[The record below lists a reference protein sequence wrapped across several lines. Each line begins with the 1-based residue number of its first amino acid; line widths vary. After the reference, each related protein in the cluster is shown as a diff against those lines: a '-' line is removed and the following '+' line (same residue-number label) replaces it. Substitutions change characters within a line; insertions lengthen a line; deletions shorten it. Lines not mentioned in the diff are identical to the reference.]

1 MQKHIEDAD
10 KTAVIGSDPTAKL
23 PRIEDQEGDD
33 AGKKAVKDGVR
44 PKEQVKKCI
53 LGAVSK
59 ARAGGL
65 ITTSEED
72 AEAIVSSA
80 VDALYHE
87 YEAGG
92 PAPTREAFAERC
104 GDRGIGIVVLDMKKN
119 PFVKDAAGRKAVA
132 VAVALVVAAGL
143 GLGTWA
149 VTNAPQQE
157 GDQPAVVAHEEGG
170 EDAESE
176 TMGAGTVQFGID
188 APNWSEE
195 SSPFIAHITGQSDA
209 GEAVDFYHAVW
220 ADGSTDT
227 VELDAGTYQVA
238 WTSAINT
245 DGSIYRTPEEPT
257 QVVVG
262 DTVSDGG
269 AEGTAESQDPSDSA
283 EAEDGQQDS
292 GAEDSSDAGGEDAD
306 SGKAEQEGNTE
317 SPVIDADE
325 SFEQVPAE
333 DVTQDDLDQIL
344 GDIEQAVG
352 NGDETLSGDAG
363 QGVIDSA
370 TGNASNNPNADQDKI
385 DQAGQNASGNVGE
398 QPQNPSG
405 GGSDDS
411 SSTSGSDG
419 GSTSGSTSSGSS
431 SSSGST
437 GTGTTGGSGNS
448 GSTSGGSS
456 QSQPQ
461 HTHNWVAQTAQQWV
475 QDSAA
480 WSEQVWVQDSA
491 AWTETVQTGSHIQ
504 CSCGQTFSG
513 NSDWSA
519 HNREVMLS
527 TGTAHSY
534 SVVPTYETVYHE
546 ATGHYE
552 TVNHE
557 ATGHYE
563 TVTTGYRCSSCGA
576 TR

>member
-1 MQKHIEDAD
+1 MRKHSEDAD

-23 PRIEDQEGDD
+23 PKIEEQNGDD
-33 AGKKAVKDGVR
+33 ANKKAAKKGVR
-44 PKEQVKKCI
+44 PKDQAKKRI
-53 LGAVSK
+53 LVAVGK
-59 ARAGGL
+59 ARTGGL
-65 ITTSEED
+65 IATSEED

-80 VDALYHE
+80 ADGLYDD

-104 GDRGIGIVVLDMKKN
+104 GDKGIGIVVLDMKKD
-119 PFVKDAAGRKAVA
+119 PFAKDAAGRKTVA

-149 VTNAPQQE
+149 FTNAPQQK
-157 GDQPAVVAHEEGG
+157 GDQPAAVAHEKDD

-176 TMGAGTVQFGID
+176 AVDAGTVQFGID
-188 APNWSEE
+188 APNWGED
-195 SSPFIAHITGQSDA
+195 SSPFIAHITGESDA

-238 WTSAINT
+238 WTSAINA

-262 DTVSDGG
+262 ETAGG
-269 AEGTAESQDPSDSA
+269 KDSVGTAEGQDPSSSA
-283 EAEDGQQDS
+283 EVEDGQQDG
-292 GAEDSSDAGGEDAD
+292 GAESSSEDAASGDAG
-306 SGKAEQEGNTE
+306 QEGDAET
-317 SPVIDADE
+317 PVIDADE

-385 DQAGQNASGNVGE
+385 DQAGQDASDNVGE
-398 QPQNPSG
+398 QPQNPMSG
-405 GGSDDS
+405 GNDDGG
-411 SSTSGSDG
+411 STSGSDG
-419 GSTSGSTSSGSS
+419 GSTSGSSSSGG